1 MSMRAVIDVNNI
13 GQNQLTSIST
23 SSSRMLLTEIGE
35 LASTSEQG
43 VVVHTTSAEA
53 FENLSCD
60 SILEMIASET
70 PLSISAIEIPSSL
83 SSSIS
88 GNTTQS
94 IMFSAL
100 LAAMANGEEINIQ
113 SVNNSDKTISAAE
126 RGEIIRI
133 ALKIL
138 NVEDLYPNHP
148 WSTHE
153 EESLAASY
161 HTISALFIRIGDLDG
176 ALEVLALSDRFEDS
190 PRSLALRG
198 MISRKRGETL
208 DAVANMVSSLQQYEK
223 RKQEAE
229 GSHYL
234 SFNPTSFEEINAE
247 LKDGLEALN
256 KRDNENAL
264 AHFAQAVFQFDGFY
278 KQYGIDKMS

>member
-35 LASTSEQG
+35 LPATSGQG
-43 VVVHTTSAEA
+43 VTIFTSSPDA
-53 FENLSCD
+53 FENL
-60 SILEMIASET
+60 ASET
-70 PLSISAIEIPSSL
+70 ILDLISSENPLSISAIEMPT
-83 SSSIS
+83 SIS
-88 GNTTQS
+88 SGISGTTSQC

-100 LAAMANGEEINIQ
+100 LSAIANGEEITIEGI
-113 SVNNSDKTISAAE
+113 SESDRTITSQE
-126 RGEIIRI
+126 RGEIIRL

-138 NVEDLYPNHP
+138 NIEDLCPQHP

-161 HTISALFIRIGDLDG
+161 HTISAMFIRIGDLDG
-176 ALEVLALSDRFEDS
+176 ALEVLTLSDRFEDS

-198 MISRKRGETL
+198 MISRKKGETL

-223 RKQEAE
+223 RKQEEA
-229 GSHYL
+229 GTHYL
-234 SFNPTSFEEINAE
+234 TFNPQSFEEINSE

-256 KRDNENAL
+256 RRDNENAL
-264 AHFAQAVFQFDGFY
+264 EHFAQAVFQFDGFY
-278 KQYGIDKMS
+278 KQFGIDKLS